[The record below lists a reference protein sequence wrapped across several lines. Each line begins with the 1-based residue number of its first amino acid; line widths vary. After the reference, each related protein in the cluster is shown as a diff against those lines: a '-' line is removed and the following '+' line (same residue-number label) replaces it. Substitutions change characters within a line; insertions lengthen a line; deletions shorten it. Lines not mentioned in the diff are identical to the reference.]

1 IPFLDLSNGQFKEKF
16 GMIAGSWRGKNILQR
31 NAIIALA
38 NSNDRSAIP
47 KLLEIIDKKQNPVH
61 MATAIWALGQLVKQ
75 PNDEMVDFI
84 AGISSDNDDVIA

>member
-1 IPFLDLSNGQFKEKF
+1 
-16 GMIAGSWRGKNILQR
+16 MIAGSWRGKNILQR

-61 MATAIWALGQLVKQ
+61 MATAIWALGQLVKH
-75 PNDEMVDFI
+75 PNDEMVSFI
-84 AGISSDNDDVIA
+84 AGISSDNDDVIAEQMAFLNMVKDLQM